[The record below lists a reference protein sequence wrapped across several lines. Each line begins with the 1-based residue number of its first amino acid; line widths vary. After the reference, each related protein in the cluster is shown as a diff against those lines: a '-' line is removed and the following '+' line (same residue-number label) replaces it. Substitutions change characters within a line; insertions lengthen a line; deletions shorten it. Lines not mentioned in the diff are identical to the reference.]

1 MIDTHC
7 HLDRVGDLGAA
18 LDNPLA
24 ALVTIGTDPERS
36 LSAVRLARDEA
47 RVFASVGLHPSEAE
61 RAADA
66 AVREAI
72 EALAGEPGVV
82 AIGETG
88 FDTYWRADALPAQR
102 RSFAW
107 QAELARAR
115 DLPLVLHVRDA
126 DGRDDASQA
135 ASEMLREHAWGRGI
149 LHCCNGHEGL
159 IDTGLELGWFVSFAG
174 NLTYPRAAAIHAAAV
189 SVPDERLLVETDAPY
204 LAPVPHRGKPNLP
217 GHVVHTATALARL
230 RDVELATLEPRLD
243 ANARRCYALPSSS

>member
-1 MIDTHC
+1 M
-7 HLDRVGDLGAA
+7 
-18 LDNPLA
+18 NPRKKKKIEELLRREVSTIILTELRDPRTSFCTVTRAELA
-24 ALVTIGTDPERS
+24 D
-36 LSAVRLARDEA
+36 DQEA
-47 RVFASVGLHPSEAE
+47 REV
-61 RAADA
+61 
-66 AVREAI
+66 I
-72 EALAGEPGVV
+72 EALARQGASVV

-88 FDTYWRADALPAQR
+88 FDTYWHHDRLPAQR

-107 QAELARAR
+107 QAELARAL

-126 DGRDDASQA
+126 DGTESASLCA
-135 ASEMLREHAWGRGI
+135 CEMLREHAWGRGI
-149 LHCCNGHEGL
+149 LHCCNAHEEL
-159 IDTGLELGWFVSFAG
+159 VSTGLELGWFVSFAG
-174 NLTYPRAAAIHAAAV
+174 NLTYPRAVAIHAAAV

>member
-7 HLDRVGDLGAA
+7 HLDRVGDLSAA
-18 LDNPLA
+18 LDNTLA

-36 LSAVRLARDEA
+36 LSAVRLASAEA

-61 RAADA
+61 RAASL

-72 EALAGEPGVV
+72 EELASEPGVV

-88 FDTYWRADALPAQR
+88 FDAYWQADALPAQR

-107 QAELARAR
+107 QAELARSL

-135 ASEMLREHAWGRGI
+135 AAEMLREHAWGRGI
-149 LHCCNGHEGL
+149 LHCCNGHEELIASGL
-159 IDTGLELGWFVSFAG
+159 ALGWFVSFAG
-174 NLTYPRAAAIHAAAV
+174 NLTYPRAGAIHAAAV
-189 SVPDERLLVETDAPY
+189 SVPEDHLLVETDAPY
-204 LAPVPHRGKPNLP
+204 LAPVPHRGKRNLP
-217 GHVVHTATALARL
+217 GHVVHTAMALARL
-230 RDVELATLEPRLD
+230 RGVELAALEPRLD

>member
-7 HLDRVGDLGAA
+7 HLDRVSDLRAA
-18 LDNPLA
+18 LDNTLA

-36 LSAVRLARDEA
+36 RAAVRLAAAEE

-61 RAADA
+61 RAADP

-72 EALAGEPGVV
+72 EELASEPGVV

-88 FDTYWRADALPAQR
+88 FDTYWQADALPAQR

-135 ASEMLREHAWGRGI
+135 AAEMLREHDWGRGI

-159 IDTGLELGWFVSFAG
+159 IATGLALGWFVSFAG
-174 NLTYPRAAAIHAAAV
+174 NLTYPRAGALHAAA
-189 SVPDERLLVETDAPY
+189 SAVPEDRLLVETDAPY
-204 LAPVPHRGKPNLP
+204 LAPIPHRGKRNLP
-217 GHVVHTATALARL
+217 GHVVHTAAALARL
-230 RDVELATLEPRLD
+230 RGVEPAALEPRLD
-243 ANARRCYALPSSS
+243 ANARRCYGLPPS